1 MRTRLPRALVILPFA
16 LALTAPLDP
25 AAAQARGPATRG
37 TLAGTV
43 VDSATGRP
51 LAAAVIVIG
60 RRQVLTDSTGHFA
73 FSTLPDGSALV
84 EVRQLGYAARTL
96 PVTIAAG
103 MTPVAIALAPDPV
116 LLRAITVMA
125 DRFRSRR
132 DRSQFAVSA
141 FERKDLATW
150 ANLSMRDFL
159 LYRAGLASGSCPH
172 SDGPTVGSS
181 GGFGS
186 STGIDRG
193 GSLQPTAFGQLG
205 TGRMLC
211 AQVRGELVEPSVWI
225 DDHHA
230 FADELTQ
237 YKPGELFLIEVYD
250 RGQVIRAYTTW
261 WVAAMAN
268 RPLMPAI
275 H

>member
-1 MRTRLPRALVILPFA
+1 MRTRLPRALSILPLA
-16 LALTAPLDP
+16 LALAAPLAP
-25 AAAQARGPATRG
+25 ARAQAGRHAV
-37 TLAGTV
+37 AGTV

-51 LAAAVIVIG
+51 LAAAVVVIG
-60 RRQVLTDSTGHFA
+60 RRQVLTDSLGRFA
-73 FSTLPDGSALV
+73 VRDVGDGNALV
-84 EVRQLGYAARTL
+84 EVRQLGYASRTL
-96 PVTIAAG
+96 PVAVSDGMAA
-103 MTPVAIALAPDPV
+103 VAVALAPDPV
-116 LLRAITVMA
+116 MLRAITVMA

-132 DRSQFAVSA
+132 EQSSSQVSA

-159 LYRAGLASGSCPH
+159 LFRAGLATGSCPH

-186 STGIDRG
+186 ASGLDRG

-237 YKPGELFLIEVYD
+237 YKPGELFLVEVYD
-250 RGQVIRAYTTW
+250 RGQIIRAYTTW
-261 WVAAMAN
+261 WVTAMAH